1 MAEQSPIGSNQVND
15 YLKKRQTTRTS
26 GGRAPIKRVSSKEAP
41 PARGLVRKESS
52 GSARPAV
59 GSLNR
64 GTRTAPPARGGV
76 KRLTRDGAAGEDK
89 PKVKI
94 VTKTLPDGRVVKKKM
109 VMKKKVVK
117 KKELTPEEEE
127 KLRLEQEM
135 SEKELAEKRAEEER
149 IRKEKEAEEE
159 KLRLEREAEEK
170 RKEEERIQL
179 EKEAEQKRL
188 EEEKERQEKERQRI
202 YAKIEY
208 CRGSL
213 GPDDK
218 EKAKKIAEL
227 MVKRN
232 IKWDG
237 YISLSSG
244 IGGAVLAP

>member
-1 MAEQSPIGSNQVND
+1 MND
-15 YLKKRQTTRTS
+15 NLNKRRTTRTL
-26 GGRAPIKRVSSKEAP
+26 GGRPPVKRVSSSEAP
-41 PARGLVRKESS
+41 PTRGLIRKESS
-52 GSARPAV
+52 SSTRPDGGSP
-59 GSLNR
+59 NR
-64 GTRTAPPARGGV
+64 GARTAPPARGGV
-76 KRLTRDGAAGEDK
+76 KRVTRDGAAEGK

-117 KKELTPEEEE
+117 KKQLTPEEEE
-127 KLRLEQEM
+127 KLRLEQEL

-149 IRKEKEAEEE
+149 IRKEREAEEE

-170 RKEEERIQL
+170 RKEEERIRL

-208 CRGSL
+208 CKGSL
-213 GPDDK
+213 GPEDK

-227 MVKRN
+227 MGKRN